1 MVVEYPMG
9 IRFKLIL
16 SFMASFVLI
25 GAISLYVLQLRLHA
39 EFEALEQTEVKAAVS
54 RATAVSDNIPASLL
68 SLTIDWAAWSEMY
81 EFALRP
87 RQLGAW
93 ADENIDPASVLNV
106 DMSFIEVLDAKAN
119 VIRSSQS
126 GKDGSDLSLDGA
138 VRRLLVQRYAAGT
151 VDPGCFFLLLAE
163 RFAAVCASNIT
174 PSSGNGRFVGVLAT
188 ARVFSD
194 TRMLD
199 WQNKIGFP
207 SRLIS
212 TTAIPPQVSWT
223 DGEQTEQRMGVDNV
237 ARLTQADTQLIFLP
251 LRGITGQSAVSLELR
266 VPRAIRAQSRSLSQ
280 YVLVQTLISSF
291 VTALL
296 LALVVHWLLVR
307 RLRSF
312 HQQLS
317 GMASGGAWSRRLAV
331 GGRDEIGLLASEV
344 NGLLAVIETQV
355 KELTVQSLT
364 DPLTGLHNRR
374 AFDMR
379 LALEFARGRREDQM
393 LALLLIDVDFFK
405 RYNDRYGHPQGD
417 EALKLVAH
425 VLSTVSTRAL
435 DLAARIGGEEFVLML
450 PATSQEGAEQMANS
464 IRQMLADKAVPH
476 ADSAA
481 GPCLTVSIGIAL
493 LGPDDESPSALLNR
507 ADKALYQA
515 KTTGRNRFVFD
526 RRL

>member
-1 MVVEYPMG
+1 MHAMG
-9 IRFKLIL
+9 IRFKLLL
-16 SFMASFVLI
+16 SFVASFALI
-25 GAISLYVLQLRLHA
+25 GSISLYGLQHRLHA
-39 EFEALEQTEVKAAVS
+39 EFEALEHTEVKAAVS
-54 RATAVSDNIPASLL
+54 RATVVFEAIPATLNA
-68 SLTIDWAAWSEMY
+68 LTLDWAHWDEMY
-81 EFALRP
+81 NFTLRP
-87 RQLGAW
+87 KALADW
-93 ADENIDPASVLNV
+93 ADTNVDPASVLNV
-106 DMSFIEVLDAKAN
+106 DMSFVEVLDTHAN
-119 VIRSSQS
+119 VIRSGQS
-126 GKDGSDLSLDGA
+126 GKDGENLALNDEI
-138 VRRLLVQRYAAGT
+138 RRLLVQRHAA
-151 VDPGCFFLLLAE
+151 DAAPPECFFLLLSG
-163 RFAAVCASNIT
+163 RYAAVCASRIM
-174 PSSGNGRFVGVLAT
+174 PSSNKGRFTGVLAMV
-188 ARVFSD
+188 RVFSD
-194 TRMLD
+194 ARTLD
-199 WQNKIGFP
+199 LQNKIGFP
-207 SRLIS
+207 SSLVG
-212 TTAIPPQVSWT
+212 TADIPPHVSWT
-223 DGEQTEQRMGVDNV
+223 SVAQASPHSGIGQV
-237 ARLTQADTQLIFLP
+237 ARHTEPDTQLVYLP
-251 LRGITGQSAVSLELR
+251 LRGIADQPTVSLALR
-266 VPRAIRAQSRSLSQ
+266 VPRAIHAQSKSLSE
-280 YVLVQTLISSF
+280 YVLAQTLITSF
-291 VTALL
+291 LTALS
-296 LALVVHWLLVR
+296 LALVVHWVLVS

-317 GMASGGAWSRRLAV
+317 GMAGGGAWSRRLEV
-331 GGRDEIGLLASEV
+331 GGRDEVGLLASEV

-355 KELTVQSLT
+355 KELTVQSMT

-450 PATSQEGAEQMANS
+450 PATSQDGAEQMANS
-464 IRQMLADKAVPH
+464 VRQMLADKALPH

-481 GPCLTVSIGIAL
+481 GSCLTVSIGIAL

>member
-1 MVVEYPMG
+1 MG
-9 IRFKLIL
+9 IRFKLLL

-25 GAISLYVLQLRLHA
+25 GAVSLYALQLRLHA

-54 RATAVSDNIPASLL
+54 RAIAVSENIPVSLL
-68 SLTIDWAAWSEMY
+68 GLTIDWAHWSEMH
-81 EFALRP
+81 EFTLHP
-87 RQLGAW
+87 RQLAAW
-93 ADENIDPASVLNV
+93 ADENIDAATVLNV
-106 DMSFIEVLDAKAN
+106 DMSFIEVLGAQAN

-126 GKDGSDLSLDGA
+126 GKDGPHLSLDDA
-138 VRRLLVQRYAAGT
+138 VRRLLVQRHAAGT
-151 VDPGCFFLLLAE
+151 APPGCFFLRLTE

-174 PSSGNGRFVGVLAT
+174 PSSGNGNGRFAGVLAT

-194 TRMLD
+194 TRMLE
-199 WQNKIGFP
+199 WQSKIGFP

-212 TTAIPPQVSWT
+212 TADMPPHVSWAA
-223 DGEQTEQRMGVDNV
+223 DEQTGPHIGVGKV
-237 ARLTQADTQLIFLP
+237 ALLIEADTQVIYLP
-251 LRGITGQSAVSLELR
+251 LRGITDEPAVSLELR
-266 VPRAIRAQSRSLSQ
+266 VPRAIHAQSKSLSQ
-280 YVLVQTLISSF
+280 YVLAQTLITSF

-296 LALVVHWLLVR
+296 LALVVHWVLVR

-317 GMASGGAWSRRLAV
+317 GMAGGGAWSRRLAV

-464 IRQMLADKAVPH
+464 IHQMLADKALPH